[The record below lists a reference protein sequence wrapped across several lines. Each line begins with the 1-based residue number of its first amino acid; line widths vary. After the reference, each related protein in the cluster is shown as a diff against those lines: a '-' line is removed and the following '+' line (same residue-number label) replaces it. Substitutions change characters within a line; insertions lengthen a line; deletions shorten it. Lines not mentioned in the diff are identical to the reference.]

1 MSQNNQKFVAFVQA
15 VGADIKNLNENKVNK
30 DELTEKYNQLN
41 EAVQALQRKESGVT
55 EQVVTQKIS
64 ELKNELLGGE
74 GLDETLDTLK
84 ELGEKLKELK
94 EDDSISA
101 AITQKLTELND
112 KIEAHSVSDDL
123 VQVYTAAKL

>member
-1 MSQNNQKFVAFVQA
+1 MSQNNQKFAAFVQA

-101 AITQKLTELND
+101 AITQKLTELNE
-112 KIEAHSVSDDL
+112 KIEAQAISDDL
-123 VQVYTAAKL
+123 IQIYTAAKL

>member
-30 DELTEKYNQLN
+30 TELTEKYNQLN
-41 EAVQALQRKESGVT
+41 EAVQALQSKESGVT

-101 AITQKLTELND
+101 AITQKLTELNE
-112 KIEAHSVSDDL
+112 KIEAQAISDDL

>member
-30 DELTEKYNQLN
+30 TELTEKYNQLN

-112 KIEAHSVSDDL
+112 KIEAQAISDDL